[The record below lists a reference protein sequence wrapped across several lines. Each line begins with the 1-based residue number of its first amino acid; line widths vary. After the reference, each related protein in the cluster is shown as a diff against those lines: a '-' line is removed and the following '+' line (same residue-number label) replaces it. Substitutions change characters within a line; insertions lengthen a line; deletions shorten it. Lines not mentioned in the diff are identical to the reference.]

1 MKYCNCNA
9 ITTNSFGYFFY
20 ILLLIHILSTN
31 SSYPNLASHPRFITS
46 CFLLGFLLFTALL
59 IVLFRW
65 MAAAPLNQVLS
76 SLHLIQI
83 SHMQQH
89 FQRFIYKQKSIVSMC
104 TEYKNCK
111 ELLFKKTQTNQQKQK
126 NLKKPQNPKKNK
138 TETFKPPLKFF
149 KCNKPVFHTLLSWSP
164 LKITHC
170 RLML

>member
-1 MKYCNCNA
+1 
-9 ITTNSFGYFFY
+9 
-20 ILLLIHILSTN
+20 
-31 SSYPNLASHPRFITS
+31 
-46 CFLLGFLLFTALL
+46 
-59 IVLFRW
+59 

-126 NLKKPQNPKKNK
+126 QKKFKK
-138 TETFKPPLKFF
+138 TPKPPKNQ
-149 KCNKPVFHTLLSWSP
+149 NKNFQTSS
-164 LKITHC
+164 
-170 RLML
+170 